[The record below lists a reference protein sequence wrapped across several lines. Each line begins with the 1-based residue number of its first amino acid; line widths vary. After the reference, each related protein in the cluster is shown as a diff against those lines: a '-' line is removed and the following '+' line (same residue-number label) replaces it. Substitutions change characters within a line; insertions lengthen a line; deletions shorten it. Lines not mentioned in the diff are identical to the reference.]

1 MNRKTL
7 IVLTSLMVALGTFA
21 PAMSQ
26 SQETRDLDAQTDGT
40 AANTQTG
47 ETFDALVN
55 VTGTV
60 TIQDSDEGVDRAAF
74 TQGQTATANVTV
86 NGTVYTIP
94 VGIVGEGTSL
104 VQTGVSADAWRL
116 HVQGVQ
122 LPDSGEDRSGENDH
136 PDQEDHP
143 GDEQAAD
150 GGEDPPTLAAFSG
163 NMTLIGSEDGGYT
176 AQGNGTLTVIQGE
189 DTTAYELA
197 YRGSATFD

>member
-1 MNRKTL
+1 MNRKIL

-26 SQETRDLDAQTDGT
+26 SQETRDLDAETDGT
-40 AANTQTG
+40 AADTQTG

-60 TIQDSDEGVDRAAF
+60 TIQDTDEGVDRAAF

-86 NGTVYTIP
+86 NGTLYTVP
-94 VGIVGEGTSL
+94 VSIVGEGTSL

-116 HVQGVQ
+116 HAQGVQ
-122 LPDSGEDRSGENDH
+122 LPDSGEDRSGEDDRPHQDDH
-136 PDQEDHP
+136 PD
-143 GDEQAAD
+143 GEQAAD
-150 GGEDPPTLAAFSG
+150 DGEDPPALAAFSG
-163 NMTLIGSEDGGYT
+163 NLTLIGSEDGGY
-176 AQGNGTLTVIQGE
+176 AANGEGILTVVDGE
-189 DTTAYELA
+189 ETTTYRLA